1 MKNKKKTLSIIQP
14 SFFPYFGYFQMISKS
29 DIFIFYDHVQYDKH
43 GWRNRNKIL
52 INNKPSWI
60 TAPVTIDH
68 DNEICNVKIFNPEIN
83 LKKIF
88 KTIKQNY
95 SKYPNYKKIISLL
108 EDIFFTKKW
117 KKLSE
122 FNIYATL
129 KIAEY
134 LNIKNTKFHKSSD
147 LINLEDKNF
156 NLINHCKN
164 FKCTNYLSG
173 KLAKNYLN
181 EDLFKKND
189 IDVDWFKI
197 DNIKINEL
205 LFYDHQYLSI
215 IDTLFR
221 VEKISKIFD

>member
-52 INNKPSWI
+52 INNKPNWI
-60 TAPVTIDH
+60 TVPVTIDN
-68 DNEICNVKIFNPEIN
+68 DKKICNVKIFNSETN

-95 SKYPNYKKIISLL
+95 SKYPNFKKIIPLL
-108 EDIFFTKKW
+108 EDIFFIKKW
-117 KKLSE
+117 KNLSE
-122 FNIYATL
+122 FNIFATIR
-129 KIAEY
+129 IAEY

-147 LINLEDKNF
+147 LINLKDKNL

-173 KLAKNYLN
+173 ELAKNYLDEN
-181 EDLFKKND
+181 LFKKNE
-189 IDVDWFKI
+189 IKVDWFKI
-197 DNIKINEL
+197 DNSKLNES
-205 LFYDHQYLSI
+205 FSYNNQYLSI

-221 VEKISKIFD
+221 YKDFKYI